1 MSPLQVNGQV
11 SYAYFTKIK
20 KPQQNTLARLC
31 EPRIEHLILKGV
43 AKVVKQSL
51 QLVNLWRLLRRTS
64 VLILKMHAAAAKTG
78 KSVDDFVTFVI
89 IQVYK

>member
-11 SYAYFTKIK
+11 SYAYYTKIK

-31 EPRIEHLILKGV
+31 EPRIEHLIVKGI

-51 QLVNLWRLLRRTS
+51 QLVKPEIASPAITYIKLNATCWRDR
-64 VLILKMHAAAAKTG
+64 KNG
-78 KSVDDFVTFVI
+78 
-89 IQVYK
+89 